1 MAQKLMCLKKWV
13 ITLKLIGDDIMFDR
27 VWKEQIVKPT
37 SKVGIFKPKQG
48 FELEED
54 VKDEKCCEEARKKYM
69 EKSKVLYLWGDE
81 KMPAKGSN
89 WYRFGDSEKWPCEK
103 LYEFLRGIQDD
114 FVYMQNMQM
123 DIKKIIKEWDRCES
137 GN

>member
-1 MAQKLMCLKKWV
+1 MSFGKIWKKQV
-13 ITLKLIGDDIMFDR
+13 QVPKGNVSL
-27 VWKEQIVKPT
+27 
-37 SKVGIFKPKQG
+37 FKPKQG

-69 EKSKVLYLWGDE
+69 EKTKILYLWGDE

-89 WYRFGDSEKWPCEK
+89 WYRFGDSEKWSCEK
-103 LYEFLRGIQDD
+103 LYSLLELQLKPLDETWTE
-114 FVYMQNMQM
+114 YMV
-123 DIKKIIKEWDRCES
+123 DCKKIKEEWDRCKN

>member
-1 MAQKLMCLKKWV
+1 MCLKKWV
-13 ITLKLIGDDIMFDR
+13 IILKLIGDDIMFDR

-69 EKSKVLYLWGDE
+69 EIIKELYLWGDE
-81 KMPAKGSN
+81 EDKMPKKGST

-103 LYEFLRGIQDD
+103 LYDFLKD
-114 FVYMQNMQM
+114 YS
-123 DIKKIIKEWDRCES
+123 KKYGGHIEKEIIEEWDRCEN